1 MTETCLESGFW
12 LKSSLKFQF
21 LCSYDPHALQPHC
34 HSTHSFP
41 FMSGKLLAKTLASK
55 GITLIYGAHN
65 ETVKHLVKLRE
76 KKSYRHEQRSV
87 VVQGKTTIQE
97 LLDRKI
103 KLRSIGLTVSK
114 DADDLELD
122 RKKFPAERYFACD
135 INNTR
140 RILGTASHPTANEM
154 FAEVQL
160 PHVQF
165 SPDVDKVIVFN
176 NINDPGNLGTLV
188 RTAKA
193 LGWTAAVLTDKT
205 CDLNNDKTIRAS
217 KATVIGY
224 PHQIVP
230 SSQLIKYLVETLH
243 MTPIVADTPP
253 SVLNDS
259 TPSNTGMFLWK
270 QPGCQSMVD
279 RLPKRIALIL
289 SSEHHG
295 PSHFDSSILR
305 ISIVMNSNVESL
317 NVSSAGSILMYQL
330 SQFLKTQ
337 EDKM

>member
-1 MTETCLESGFW
+1 
-12 LKSSLKFQF
+12 
-21 LCSYDPHALQPHC
+21 
-34 HSTHSFP
+34 
-41 FMSGKLLAKTLASK
+41 MSGKLLAKTLASK
-55 GITLIYGAHN
+55 GITLIHGAHN

-97 LLDRKI
+97 LLDRNI

-114 DADDLELD
+114 DVDDLELN
-122 RKKFPAERYFACD
+122 RKKFPAERYFVCD

-160 PHVQF
+160 PHVDF
-165 SPDVDKVIVFN
+165 SPAVDKLIVFN
-176 NINDPGNLGTLV
+176 NITDPGNLGTLV

-205 CDLNNDKTIRAS
+205 CDINNDKTIRAS

-224 PHQIVP
+224 PHQIIP
-230 SSQLIKYLVETLH
+230 SSQLINYLVETLH

-253 SVLNDS
+253 PDLTDAL
-259 TPSNTGMFLWK
+259 PSNTGIFLWK
-270 QPGCQSMVD
+270 KTGGQTVVD
-279 RLPKRIALIL
+279 TLPKRIALIL

-295 PSHFDSSILR
+295 PSHIDPNILR
-305 ISIVMNSNVESL
+305 VSIPMKSNVESL
-317 NVSSAGSILMYQL
+317 NVSSAGSILLFQL
-330 SQFLKTQ
+330 NQLLGTQ
-337 EDKM
+337 EDKLWNARQPTNHRKKKASRRIW

>member
-1 MTETCLESGFW
+1 
-12 LKSSLKFQF
+12 
-21 LCSYDPHALQPHC
+21 
-34 HSTHSFP
+34 
-41 FMSGKLLAKTLASK
+41 MSGKLLAKTLASK
-55 GITLIYGAHN
+55 GITLIHGAHN

-97 LLDRKI
+97 LLDRNI

-114 DADDLELD
+114 DVDDLELD
-122 RKKFPAERYFACD
+122 RKKFPAERYFVCD

-160 PHVQF
+160 PHVEF
-165 SPDVDKVIVFN
+165 SPAVDKLIVFN

-205 CDLNNDKTIRAS
+205 CDINNDKTIRAS

-224 PHQIVP
+224 PHQIIP
-230 SSQLIKYLVETLH
+230 SSQLINYLVETLH

-253 SVLNDS
+253 PDLTDAL
-259 TPSNTGMFLWK
+259 PSNTGIFLWK
-270 QPGCQSMVD
+270 KTGGQTVVD
-279 RLPKRIALIL
+279 TLPNRIALIL

-295 PSHFDSSILR
+295 PSHIDPNILR
-305 ISIVMNSNVESL
+305 VSIPMKSNVESL
-317 NVSSAGSILMYQL
+317 NVSSAGSILLFQL
-330 SQFLKTQ
+330 NQLLGTQ

>member
-1 MTETCLESGFW
+1 
-12 LKSSLKFQF
+12 
-21 LCSYDPHALQPHC
+21 
-34 HSTHSFP
+34 
-41 FMSGKLLAKTLASK
+41 MSGKLLAKTLASK
-55 GITLIYGAHN
+55 GITLIHGAHN

-97 LLDRKI
+97 LLDRNI
-103 KLRSIGLTVSK
+103 KLRSIGWTVSK
-114 DADDLELD
+114 DVDDLELD
-122 RKKFPAERYFACD
+122 RKKFPAERYFVCD

-154 FAEVQL
+154 FAEVKL
-160 PHVQF
+160 PHVEF
-165 SPDVDKVIVFN
+165 SPAVDKLIVFN
-176 NINDPGNLGTLV
+176 NITDPGNLGTLV

-205 CDLNNDKTIRAS
+205 CDINNDKTIRAS

-224 PHQIVP
+224 PHQIIP
-230 SSQLIKYLVETLH
+230 SSQLINYLVETLH

-253 SVLNDS
+253 PDLKDALPS
-259 TPSNTGMFLWK
+259 TTGIFLWK
-270 QPGCQSMVD
+270 KKTGGHTVVD
-279 RLPKRIALIL
+279 MLPNRIALIL

-295 PSHFDSSILR
+295 PSHIDPTILR
-305 ISIVMNSNVESL
+305 VSIPMKSNVESL
-317 NVSSAGSILMYQL
+317 NVSSAGSILLFQL
-330 SQFLKTQ
+330 NQLLGTQ

>member
-1 MTETCLESGFW
+1 
-12 LKSSLKFQF
+12 
-21 LCSYDPHALQPHC
+21 
-34 HSTHSFP
+34 
-41 FMSGKLLAKTLASK
+41 MSGKLLAKTLASK
-55 GITLIYGAHN
+55 GITLIHGAHN

-97 LLDRKI
+97 LLDRNI
-103 KLRSIGLTVSK
+103 KLRSIGLTVSR
-114 DADDLELD
+114 DVDDLELD
-122 RKKFPAERYFACD
+122 PKKFPAERYFVCD

-160 PHVQF
+160 PHVEF
-165 SPDVDKVIVFN
+165 SPAVDKLIVFN
-176 NINDPGNLGTLV
+176 NITDPGNLGTLV

-205 CDLNNDKTIRAS
+205 CDINNDKTIRAS

-224 PHQIVP
+224 PHQIIP
-230 SSQLIKYLVETLH
+230 SSQLINYLVETLH

-253 SVLNDS
+253 PDLTDAL
-259 TPSNTGMFLWK
+259 PSNTGIFLWK
-270 QPGCQSMVD
+270 KTGGQTVVD
-279 RLPKRIALIL
+279 TLPKRIALIL

-295 PSHFDSSILR
+295 PSHIDPNILR
-305 ISIVMNSNVESL
+305 VSIPMKSNVESL
-317 NVSSAGSILMYQL
+317 NVSSAGSILLFQL
-330 SQFLKTQ
+330 NQLLGTQ
-337 EDKM
+337 EDKL